1 MGALTDRDERRY
13 LPIERA
19 RGLTRADM
27 VLNDVVPVVSV
38 PPGDAPVTVNGA
50 EVPVHEARELPLTR
64 LHSLG

>member
-1 MGALTDRDERRY
+1 MVVLDDVGY
-13 LPIERA
+13 VPIERA

-27 VLNDVVPVVSV
+27 VRNDLVPVVSV

-50 EVPVHEARELPLTR
+50 EVPVREASQLPLTR

>member
-1 MGALTDRDERRY
+1 VRY

-27 VLNDVVPVVSV
+27 ARNDVVPVVTV

-50 EVPVHEARELPLTR
+50 QVPVHEASELPLTR